1 MVCPPYGN
9 GLFQFLMYD
18 EHILCQAHWTGINL
32 LIRQVICII
41 QGGLTGRHEYG
52 KLYHIHVISAI
63 NRLFQSMDIENTE
76 THPPVISTGI
86 TTEAIGQSDA
96 FLEFQ
101 ERIAKVAPI
110 DRPVLLMGE
119 RGTGKELAATRL
131 HYLSNRW
138 EGPRITLNCATLP
151 PSLMETELFGH
162 EKGAFTGAIQRRRG
176 RFEMADSGTLFLDEI
191 GSIPMEAQEKILR
204 VVEYG
209 EVERVGGTRAV
220 EVNVRVI
227 GAANADLPALARENR
242 FKQDLLDRLSFEV
255 LFLPPLRE
263 RTGDI
268 LLLTNHFARRMA
280 YEMGIDDMP
289 SFSID
294 AVDTLETYIW
304 PGNIRELK
312 NVVERAVY
320 RSASPR
326 IESINI
332 DPFQS
337 PYPIENPSLTEPEP
351 TKEETP
357 IKESKTLGHTRLPLK
372 EAVKSLEIG
381 MIKRALKNARYHQKK
396 AANRLGLTYDQFRG
410 LLRKY
415 EMEIPTR

>member
-1 MVCPPYGN
+1 MEPHAP
-9 GLFQFLMYD
+9 
-18 EHILCQAHWTGINL
+18 I
-32 LIRQVICII
+32 
-41 QGGLTGRHEYG
+41 
-52 KLYHIHVISAI
+52 
-63 NRLFQSMDIENTE
+63 
-76 THPPVISTGI
+76 ISTGI

-101 ERIAKVAPI
+101 EQIAKVAPI

-162 EKGAFTGAIQRRRG
+162 EKGAFTGAIRQRLG
-176 RFEMADSGTLFLDEI
+176 RFEMADNGTLFLDEI
-191 GSIPMEAQEKILR
+191 GNIPMEAQEKILR

-209 EVERVGGTRAV
+209 AFERVGGTRAV

-227 GAANADLPALARENR
+227 GATNADLPALARENQ

-263 RTGDI
+263 RKGDI
-268 LLLTNHFARRMA
+268 LFLSDHFARRMA
-280 YEMGIDDMP
+280 YEIGMDQVP
-289 SFSID
+289 SFSPD
-294 AVDTLETYIW
+294 AASTLEKHAW

-320 RSASPR
+320 RSASSR
-326 IESINI
+326 IEFIDL

-337 PYPIENPSLTEPEP
+337 PYPGKNPRRPTRKP

-357 IKESKTLGHTRLPLK
+357 IKESKTPDLTHLPLK
-372 EAVKSLEIG
+372 EAVKSLEID
-381 MIKRALKNARYHQKK
+381 MINHVLKNTRYHQKK
-396 AANRLGLTYDQFRG
+396 AADHLGLTYDQLRG